1 MHRYVGQNSIP
12 ALLRDQPSPIETKD
26 GIDIRRDMRPIF
38 GLDTSAPFPL
48 MSAKHL
54 DMMTQDIF
62 TELPP
67 DREVMMYVFISQFTI
82 LFGRLLRADAA
93 TIVCSTPTR
102 KSHTLF
108 GASSRIL
115 TISSLVSSFISRRE
129 PRVARIRASLAGLSR
144 PHGWPF
150 CSL

>member
-1 MHRYVGQNSIP
+1 LGKKRAHSSDGSPETPQEGDRQPDGWRQAIGMYSFEKLMSSFIWPTLLLDQTETNHELHRYVGQNSIP
-12 ALLRDQPSPIETKD
+12 ALLRDRPSPDTKD

-67 DREVMMYVFISQFTI
+67 DREVMMYVYS
-82 LFGRLLRADAA
+82 
-93 TIVCSTPTR
+93 
-102 KSHTLF
+102 
-108 GASSRIL
+108 
-115 TISSLVSSFISRRE
+115 
-129 PRVARIRASLAGLSR
+129 
-144 PHGWPF
+144 
-150 CSL
+150 